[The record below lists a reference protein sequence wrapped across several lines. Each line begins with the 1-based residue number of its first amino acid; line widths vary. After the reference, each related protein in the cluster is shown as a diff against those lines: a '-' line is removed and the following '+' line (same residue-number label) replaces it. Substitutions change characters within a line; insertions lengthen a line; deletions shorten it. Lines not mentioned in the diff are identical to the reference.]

1 MSETIDVNAE
11 TGKEILRE
19 MTPAEIANID
29 SIKKMYSDKAAEEKK
44 QEETKIS
51 ALAKLAALGLTPE
64 EISAIS

>member
-1 MSETIDVNAE
+1 MSKTIDVNAE
-11 TGKEILRE
+11 TGQEILRE
-19 MTPAEIANID
+19 MTPAEIANMD

-44 QEETKIS
+44 QEETKLS